1 MSKYINRY
9 EAKSEII
16 DIGKRMYDRE
26 YVAANDG
33 NISCKIDDDII
44 ITTPTGVSKGFMT
57 TDMLVEMTLDGKVKN
72 RGDYKPSSEVKM
84 HLRVYKENPDV
95 MAVVHAHPKV
105 ATSFSIAGIAL
116 DQPIMTES
124 ILTLGSVYV
133 AKYATPG
140 TEEVPDS
147 IAPYCKD
154 YNAVLLSNHGALTWG
169 SSLMEAYF
177 RMESLEHYA
186 CVLLNTSRILKQQ
199 NELSCSQISKLIEIR
214 EKMGIT
220 AGGMPPCKWDPESK

>member
-1 MSKYINRY
+1 MGKYISKY
-9 EAKSEII
+9 EAKSLIV

-44 ITTPTGVSKGFMT
+44 ITTPTGVSKGFIS
-57 TDMLVEMTLDGKVKN
+57 TDMLVEMCIDGQV
-72 RGDYKPSSEVKM
+72 RGSSDFKPSSEVKM
-84 HLRVYKENPDV
+84 HMRVYQENSAV
-95 MAVVHAHPKV
+95 CAVVHAHPKV
-105 ATSFSIAGIAL
+105 ATSFAIAGIAL

-169 SSLMEAYF
+169 GTLMEAYF

-186 CVLLNTSRILKQQ
+186 CVLLNTSRIIKQQ
-199 NELSCSQISKLIEIR
+199 NELSCPEISKLIEIR

-220 AGGMPPCKWDPESK
+220 AGGMPPCRWDK